1 MYRLHFNICVDK
13 SMIDFMFMSQE
24 LLFCS
29 CFKLQLKFA
38 RFQITKRSAIISLV
52 HYVAPGR
59 VCVSNEFELEFGHQF
74 EVTSANM
81 TDVIHTMMDA

>member
-1 MYRLHFNICVDK
+1 
-13 SMIDFMFMSQE
+13 MIDFMFKSQE

-52 HYVAPGR
+52 HDVNAPGR